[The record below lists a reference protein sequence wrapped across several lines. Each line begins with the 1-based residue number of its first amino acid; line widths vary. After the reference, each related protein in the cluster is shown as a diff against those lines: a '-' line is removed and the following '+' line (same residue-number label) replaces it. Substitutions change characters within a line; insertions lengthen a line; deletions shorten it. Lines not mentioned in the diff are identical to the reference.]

1 MIRIQ
6 TYFVVDAVD
15 TVILV
20 LVIVAGIAKSLR
32 LKYAGTVVN
41 DVNTNGSENNV
52 FNENLRSQ
60 IFFVSCPAFFQ

>member
-6 TYFVVDAVD
+6 IYFVVDAVD

-20 LVIVAGIAKSLR
+20 FVIVAGIVNSLR

-41 DVNTNGSENNV
+41 DVKTYGSENNM
-52 FNENLRSQ
+52 SSMK
-60 IFFVSCPAFFQ
+60 I